1 MRRLEPASLEAMR
14 FITLSDPETDVSRL
28 PNFLIAGPQ
37 RTGSTWLYH
46 QLERHPQICL
56 SQPKEIFYFDTLGNE
71 QHPLHV
77 SSDLGWYLKHFEQ
90 SEEQVAT
97 RDAQCREDFDRPYEP
112 KVFGEATASNAAGI
126 SGERLEDLMRLIPDL
141 KVVIIVRNPVMRAWS
156 HAKLD
161 LARLMHRS
169 IAEVSAVELD
179 EYFEN
184 PWVRLCGFYR
194 QMEECWLGALRP
206 GNLLIRPFDDIQAR
220 PLELVLDIHR
230 LIGVDAEERF
240 VPLANKGRN
249 ESEAS
254 DGVPEPWLSRLR
266 EVYAD
271 EMQYWNE
278 RFGLN
283 WK

>member
-1 MRRLEPASLEAMR
+1 MPWASGGRRRARALRPPVDAAAAPENVGYSDIRHSLTSPYAR
-14 FITLSDPETDVSRL
+14 TYSPSIPDRRGGGVRVVYVAACCSYSILAAI
-28 PNFLIAGPQ
+28 IAG
-37 RTGSTWLYH
+37 G
-46 QLERHPQICL
+46 I
-56 SQPKEIFYFDTLGNE
+56 D
-71 QHPLHV
+71 
-77 SSDLGWYLKHFEQ
+77 FEL
-90 SEEQVAT
+90 T
-97 RDAQCREDFDRPYEP
+97 
-112 KVFGEATASNAAGI
+112 
-126 SGERLEDLMRLIPDL
+126 
-141 KVVIIVRNPVMRAWS
+141 
-156 HAKLD
+156 
-161 LARLMHRS
+161 
-169 IAEVSAVELD
+169 AVELD

-206 GNLLIRPFDDIQAR
+206 GNLLIRPFDDLQAR
-220 PLELVLDIHR
+220 PLELILDIHR